1 MSAVSHGVISVVRE
15 IIESDTVFFRTAVAL
30 PEPHRTRVLS
40 NRARMTDNILS
51 IMRILVAPPVS
62 QPRFVVNIPLR
73 QENFEDVLVTP
84 SSAQLEA
91 ACEHDIAIEDGNCA
105 ICQESVTVATRLRN
119 CSHTFHRGCI
129 TNWFGMSSRCPVC
142 RDDVRVQRPADPPGT
157 TPSGGESH

>member
-1 MSAVSHGVISVVRE
+1 MSSLSHGVIAVVRDLLE
-15 IIESDTVFFRTAVAL
+15 ADTAFFRMAIGLT
-30 PEPHRTRVLS
+30 EPQRSRVIT
-40 NRARMTDNILS
+40 NRVRMTDNILS
-51 IMRILVAPPVS
+51 IMRILVAPPQ

-91 ACEHDIAIEDGNCA
+91 ACEHDIHIEDGNCA

-142 RDDVRVQRPADPPGT
+142 RDDVRVQRPTDHPAS
-157 TPSGGESH
+157 TPSGEESR